1 MLGTIQG
8 AMVRAVP
15 PASMVWPSGSART
28 TALPAIVPPAPPR
41 FSTTIGWPSLAA
53 SGSNTARGTRSVA
66 LPAAK
71 GMKARNGLAGQ
82 VCAAATAVEAI
93 HVARIASAIRILRV
107 IMSPIMLLHARGSY
121 SSLGPLALLISKQS
135 RQCRSIIA
143 CGRRGVYPAVFHRT
157 GLLDISLRSM
167 RRRKLS
173 SECRIRDNGLARSM
187 KRFFTRLQADL
198 TFLRG
203 VWRVLRLTSPIARNP
218 TRIFPLLVDD
228 LAVRHGD
235 KLALVSNR
243 ERLTYRMLAA
253 RSCRYARWAIA
264 QGVGKGDVVA
274 LP

>member
-15 PASMVWPSGSART
+15 PASMVWPAGSERT
-28 TALPAIVPPAPPR
+28 T
-41 FSTTIGWPSLAA
+41 
-53 SGSNTARGTRSVA
+53 
-66 LPAAK
+66 
-71 GMKARNGLAGQ
+71 
-82 VCAAATAVEAI
+82 
-93 HVARIASAIRILRV
+93 
-107 IMSPIMLLHARGSY
+107 
-121 SSLGPLALLISKQS
+121 ALLISKQS

-203 VWRVLRLTSPIARNP
+203 VWRVLRL
-218 TRIFPLLVDD
+218 
-228 LAVRHGD
+228 
-235 KLALVSNR
+235 
-243 ERLTYRMLAA
+243 
-253 RSCRYARWAIA
+253 
-264 QGVGKGDVVA
+264 
-274 LP
+274 